1 MNFGFTE
8 EQEMLRAAA
17 RRFLDAECPPVFVRR
32 MMDDSTAHAPAL
44 WKRLVELGWTALL
57 VPEANGGVGGSFVD
71 LLVVLEETG
80 RALLPGPFLATVTA
94 TTALVEGDAPTVRA
108 EFLPGLTRGDL
119 VLALAVAEE
128 TGRFDPEAIA
138 LAARPADGGLVL
150 RGTKHFVMDA
160 HVADQLV
167 VAARTGDGVTVVLV
181 DARAPGVA
189 ISPVRGV
196 DMTRRIQRVRFDDV
210 SVPRARVLGGATL
223 LQRTLEVA
231 TAAIVAEM
239 VGTAQQALD
248 RTVAYVK
255 ERVQFGK
262 PVGSFQAVKHQ
273 CVEMLAQIENARSL
287 AYYAAWAVAERAPEA
302 RQAVAMAKAYA
313 SDMVKDVTSRAIQL
327 HGGIGFTWEHDI
339 HLFHRRALA
348 QEAAFGSAPAH
359 RAVVAEAL
367 PA

>member
-17 RRFLDAECPPVFVRR
+17 RRFLEAECSPSLVRR
-32 MMDDSTAHAPAL
+32 MMDDPTGHAPAL
-44 WKRLVELGWTALL
+44 WDRLVQLGWTALL
-57 VPEANGGVGGSFVD
+57 VPEADGGLGGSFVD

-80 RALLPGPFLATVTA
+80 RALLPGPFLATVA
-94 TTALVEGDAPTVRA
+94 AATALTESDAPTLRRDV
-108 EFLPGLTRGDL
+108 LPRVARGEVL
-119 VLALAVAEE
+119 LALAVAEE
-128 TGRFDPEAIA
+128 SGRFEPE
-138 LAARPADGGLVL
+138 LPARAADGGYVL
-150 RGTKHFVMDA
+150 HGTKHFVMDA

-167 VAARTGDGVTVVLV
+167 VAARTGDGVAVLLV
-181 DARAPGVA
+181 DAHARGVT

-196 DMTRRIQRVRFDDV
+196 DMTRRIQRIRFDGV
-210 SVPRARVLGGATL
+210 TVPRERVLGGAPL
-223 LQRTLEVA
+223 LQRTLELA

-239 VGTAQQALD
+239 LGTAQQALD

-255 ERVQFGK
+255 ERVQFGR

-273 CVEMLAQIENARSL
+273 CVDMLAQIENARSL